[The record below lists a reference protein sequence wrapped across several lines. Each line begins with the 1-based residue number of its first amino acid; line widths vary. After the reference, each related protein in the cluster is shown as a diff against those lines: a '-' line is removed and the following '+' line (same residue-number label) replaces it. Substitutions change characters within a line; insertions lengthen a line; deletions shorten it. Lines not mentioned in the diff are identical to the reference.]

1 MASFKI
7 CGPKL
12 SICGLL
18 LSIWGV
24 LQIGIMSLMFY
35 VKSVAFV
42 EDLPLANETY
52 PDADSY
58 RKALDDSYGN
68 VALSCLVAA
77 LCYVLTLLV
86 SAHQVWVNNK
96 SSGSSGGVGNGVRS
110 TRNNYANFQ
119 NES

>member
-24 LQIGIMSLMFY
+24 LQLGIMSIGFY
-35 VKSVAFV
+35 VRSVAFV

-58 RKALDDSYGN
+58 RKAIDDSYGN
-68 VALSCLVAA
+68 VALSCLVTTI
-77 LCYVLTLLV
+77 CYVLTAIV

-96 SSGSSGGVGNGVRS
+96 SSTS
-110 TRNNYANFQ
+110 TRNNYANFH
-119 NES
+119 NESS